1 MNTNVR
7 KFSVEPYKPLQA
19 AVTGLHGLLD
29 HIGHSS
35 RLEFVSLVTYS
46 SQLEVLVAFTRELDV
61 IKTELLNIKLSD
73 KFNLIEALKGVE
85 KLILMEWGSGI
96 PCNVILVV
104 QDNFVNM
111 NSLCLPFSFPGNL
124 FICSLGPEVLRNPL
138 LPVTDENMVNFNIHL
153 MQPEVPV
160 SSHGVVQMFVKLGE
174 KHYASWSGNLVCG
187 NLNSK
192 ITLSP
197 NPEPCFKVTDF
208 EYNTYTVDNN
218 LEICGFIELKH
229 LGSPAAVSRHLV
241 LPYTPPSPYHGKG
254 HGSRHPSHSGEG
266 DDESLD
272 EGHTPSFCVL
282 LHGALKVE
290 NMAALCQVGNDWY
303 GVLFSWADS
312 KKKSNLM
319 LSFLEPG
326 RDSIPW
332 LGDMNALHIPL
343 EAPADDEAFP
353 VKPADKKSYSQN
365 GVAWI
370 RQAGIQSDI
379 QKILRHARKIPEKTQ
394 QFYKELNRVRR
405 AAICLGFLSLIEGL
419 AAILDRECTLLPS
432 STHPACAIQLT
443 HAAQALR
450 DSASKDHKYSIA
462 PMKMS
467 F

>member
-1 MNTNVR
+1 MPTVILIETTYSMNSSVR
-7 KFSVEPYKPLQA
+7 KYNVEPYKPLPS
-19 AVTGLHGLLD
+19 AVSGLCTLLD
-29 HIGHSS
+29 QIGHSS
-35 RLEFVSLVTYS
+35 RLEFVCLVTYS
-46 SQLEVLVAFTRELDV
+46 NQLEVLVQFTRDLEM
-61 IKTELLNIKLSD
+61 IKTELLNIRLTD
-73 KFNLIEALKGVE
+73 KFNLIEAMKSVE

-96 PCNVILVV
+96 PCNP
-104 QDNFVNM
+104 
-111 NSLCLPFSFPGNL
+111 S
-124 FICSLGPEVLRNPL
+124 
-138 LPVTDENMVNFNIHL
+138 
-153 MQPEVPV
+153 
-160 SSHGVVQMFVKLGE
+160 
-174 KHYASWSGNLVCG
+174 
-187 NLNSK
+187 
-192 ITLSP
+192 
-197 NPEPCFKVTDF
+197 FKVTDF
-208 EYNTYTVDNN
+208 DYATYTVDNN

-241 LPYTPPSPYHGKG
+241 LPYT
-254 HGSRHPSHSGEG
+254 HPSHGKAHAAQRSAHSSGDV
-266 DDESLD
+266 DDEPLD

-290 NMAALCQVGNDWY
+290 NMAALCQVGNNWY

-319 LSFLEPG
+319 LSLLEPG

-332 LGDMNALHIPL
+332 LGDLNALHIPS
-343 EAPADDEAFP
+343 EPPPEEDAFP
-353 VKPADKKSYSQN
+353 VKPPDKKSYSQN
-365 GVAWI
+365 GVVWI
-370 RQAGIQSDI
+370 RQGGIQSDI

-405 AAICLGFLSLIEGL
+405 AAICVGFLSLIDGL

-450 DSASKDHKYSIA
+450 DSLSKDHKYIIA